1 MARRVYYGICREATN
16 GQYKVTV
23 SDTDLLDESFQ
34 FEAGDLLS
42 VYFLQANN
50 DDAPSLVIQV
60 GDTNQETSVSGDEG
74 KLIKTRSMNFE
85 SAGMW
90 DAGETVC
97 FCYTKNYNADNVYYW
112 EIVDVGRATQNI
124 YGVTKLEGS
133 STDQIGEWIV
143 REDEDDWTTAL
154 APGMLKKL
162 YKALVGGE
170 DRDQS
175 EDVDPDAPDQIA
187 PLIGLTWTSAV
198 EGDKVAL
205 GTLALNSNT
214 GVTIDYPLEQKVIE
228 IISAQPKDVIDLP
241 DRTSD
246 LINDGPDLEKQ
257 NNTEDGTYYITNIL
271 PNNTNLYYK
280 EAGGSNYNFITP
292 NSDGNHTVVI
302 NNSLSV
308 PGGIAGNTLTAAG
321 AITGG
326 SITVTG
332 TVQGAALNS
341 TGNIT
346 GGTITARN
354 NLVSNGAIKEQGGW
368 LRDKYSGSLWVR
380 MVSYTNISIGKNSHI
395 AHYKINLGYGGWTPI
410 GIVGYNMDYAN
421 SKSTGDATWCSVW
434 ECHFTSASQLE
445 FGIRNHKNHAV
456 KVNMYIYVLYARNN

>member
-1 MARRVYYGICREATN
+1 M
-16 GQYKVTV
+16 
-23 SDTDLLDESFQ
+23 
-34 FEAGDLLS
+34 
-42 VYFLQANN
+42 
-50 DDAPSLVIQV
+50 
-60 GDTNQETSVSGDEG
+60 
-74 KLIKTRSMNFE
+74 
-85 SAGMW
+85 
-90 DAGETVC
+90 
-97 FCYTKNYNADNVYYW
+97 
-112 EIVDVGRATQNI
+112 
-124 YGVTKLEGS
+124 
-133 STDQIGEWIV
+133 
-143 REDEDDWTTAL
+143 
-154 APGMLKKL
+154 
-162 YKALVGGE
+162 
-170 DRDQS
+170 
-175 EDVDPDAPDQIA
+175 
-187 PLIGLTWTSAV
+187 
-198 EGDKVAL
+198 
-205 GTLALNSNT
+205 
-214 GVTIDYPLEQKVIE
+214 TIDYPLEQKVIE

-246 LINDGPDLEKQ
+246 LINDGPDPEKQ

-308 PGGIAGNTLTAAG
+308 PGSITGNTLTAAG

-368 LRDKYSGSLWVR
+368 LKDRYSGKLWVR
-380 MVSYTNISIGKNSHI
+380 TVAYKNISIGKNSAI
-395 AHYKINLGYGGWTPI
+395 AHYKINLGYSGWTPI

-421 SKSTGDATWCSVW
+421 PKSTGDAAWCSVW

-445 FGIRNHKNHAV
+445 FGIHNHRSSAV
-456 KVNMYIYVLYARNN
+456 KVNMYIYVLYAKNN